1 MAGPTDGPGDDRAAV
16 RLGVAGTARHL
27 AAALRLCRS
36 AAPGV
41 LLAQVLLTVLAGVW
55 GWVAALLARA
65 VVDRLTA
72 DPADPDGTLTLLA
85 VGLGA
90 VGIAVAAE
98 AAVSRYL
105 DAALERALRVVVT
118 TRLYAAVN
126 RLTGLARLEQPRFQ
140 DRIQL
145 AMNAGRAGPGQI
157 VTGAFGIAQ
166 GVLTFVGFVGSL
178 LAVAPV
184 MVAVVCAA
192 VVPTLWVEVALGRRR
207 AAMAWR
213 ISHAERR
220 EVFYTMLLSSLE
232 AAKELRLFGLGD
244 FFAGRLLRELTHIN
258 REQRMVD
265 RRAFAGHVTLAVLG
279 SVIAAGGLVWA
290 IGLAGRGRLT
300 AGDVTLF
307 IAAVAG
313 TQAALTATVTQYGLV
328 QQALLLF
335 DHYRAVV
342 SEPADLPV
350 RATPQRCPPLRVGLD
365 LRDVWFRYAEDQ
377 PWILRG
383 VTLTIPAGGSVA
395 LVGLNGAGKSTL
407 VKLLCRFY
415 DPVRGSIHW
424 DGVDL
429 RDLDPGELRDRLGV
443 VFQDFMSY
451 DLTAAENIGVGDV
464 ARIDDPA
471 GIEHAARL
479 AGCHDPIERLPRGY
493 DTFLSR
499 LFFADPAEPETGT
512 VLSGGQWQRVA
523 VARALLRA
531 GRDVLILDEP
541 SSGLDAEAE
550 YTLHARLRDLRQGRT
565 SILIS
570 HRLSTVRDAD
580 RIVVL
585 ESGTVVECG
594 RHADLMATDGRY
606 ATLFGLQARGYRE
619 ANGDNHDD
627 EPSSVGGLA
636 W

>member
-1 MAGPTDGPGDDRAAV
+1 MAGLTDGPGGDRATV
-16 RLGVAGTARHL
+16 RLGFTGTARLL
-27 AAALRLCRS
+27 AASLRLCWS

-41 LLAQVLLTVLAGVW
+41 LLAQVLLTALAGVW
-55 GWVAALLARA
+55 GWAAALLTRA
-65 VVDRLTA
+65 IVDRLTA
-72 DPADPDGTLTLLA
+72 APAAPDASLTLLA
-85 VGLGA
+85 VGLGVIGVA
-90 VGIAVAAE
+90 VGAE

-118 TRLYAAVN
+118 TRLYEAVN
-126 RLTGLARLEQPRFQ
+126 RLAGLARLEQPQFQ

-157 VTGAFGIAQ
+157 VSGGFGIVQ
-166 GVLTFVGFVGSL
+166 GILTFGGFVGSL
-178 LAVAPV
+178 LTVAPV

-192 VVPTLWVEVALGRRR
+192 VVPTLWVETALARRR
-207 AAMAWR
+207 AAMMWR
-213 ISHAERR
+213 ISQAERR
-220 EVFYTMLLSSLE
+220 EVFYTTLLSSLE
-232 AAKELRLFGLGD
+232 AAKELRLFRLGD
-244 FFAGRLLRELTHIN
+244 FFAGRLLRELTQIN
-258 REQRMVD
+258 REQRAVD

-290 IGLAGRGRLT
+290 IRLAGQGRLT

-313 TQAALTATVTQYGLV
+313 TQAALTATVARSGLV

-350 RATPQRCPPLRVGLD
+350 RGQPLPCPPLRVGLE

-415 DPVRGSIHW
+415 DPVRGSVHW

-464 ARIDDPA
+464 TRIDDPA
-471 GIEHAARL
+471 AIEHAARL
-479 AGCHDPIERLPRGY
+479 AGCHDPISRLPRGY

-499 LFFADPAEPETGT
+499 LFFADPAEPESGT
-512 VLSGGQWQRVA
+512 ALSGGQWQRVA

-531 GRDVLILDEP
+531 RRDLLILDEP

-550 YTLHARLRDLRQGRT
+550 YTLHASLRDLRQGRT
-565 SILIS
+565 SVLIS

-580 RIVVL
+580 HIVVL
-585 ESGTVVECG
+585 ESGTVVEHG
-594 RHADLMATDGRY
+594 RHADLMAAGGRY
-606 ATLFGLQARGYRE
+606 ATLFGLQARGYRDTV
-619 ANGDNHDD
+619 GDDGGA
-627 EPSSVGGLA
+627 PSPVGELA

>member
-1 MAGPTDGPGDDRAAV
+1 MTGSTDGPGADRATL
-16 RLGVAGTARHL
+16 RLGVRGTARHL
-27 AAALRLCRS
+27 AAALRLCWS

-41 LLAQVLLTVLAGVW
+41 LVGQIVLTVLAGVW
-55 GWVAALLARA
+55 GWAAALLTRA
-65 VVDRLTA
+65 IVDRLA
-72 DPADPDGTLTLLA
+72 GPATPGTSLTLLA
-85 VGLGA
+85 VGLGV
-90 VGIAVAAE
+90 VGIAVGAGAAI
-98 AAVSRYL
+98 SRYL
-105 DAALERALRVVVT
+105 DATQERALRVVVT
-118 TRLYAAVN
+118 TRLYEAVN
-126 RLTGLARLEQPRFQ
+126 RLTGLARLEQPQFQ

-145 AMNAGRAGPGQI
+145 AMNAGRVGPGQV
-157 VTGAFGIAQ
+157 VTGAFGIVQ
-166 GVLTFVGFVGSL
+166 GVLTLGGFVGSL
-178 LAVAPV
+178 LAIAPA
-184 MVAVVCAA
+184 MVVVVCAA

-207 AAMAWR
+207 AAMTWR

-220 EVFYTMLLSSLE
+220 EVFYTTLLSSLE
-232 AAKELRLFGLGD
+232 AAKELRLFRLGD
-244 FFAGRLLRELTHIN
+244 FFAGRLLRELDHIN
-258 REQRMVD
+258 REQRAVD
-265 RRAFAGHVTLAVLG
+265 RRAFAGHVTLALLG
-279 SVIAAGGLVWA
+279 SVITAGGLVWA
-290 IGLAGRGRLT
+290 IGLAGQGRLT
-300 AGDVTLF
+300 PGDVTLF

-313 TQAALTATVTQYGLV
+313 TQAALTGTVTQYGLV

-350 RATPQRCPPLRVGLD
+350 PAAPPPCPPLRDGLE
-365 LRDVWFRYAEDQ
+365 LRDVWFRYADDQ

-383 VTLTIPAGGSVA
+383 VTLTIPAGDSVA

-424 DGVDL
+424 DGIDL
-429 RDLDPGELRDRLGV
+429 RELDPGGLRDRLGV

-451 DLTAAENIGVGDV
+451 DLTAAENIGVGDL
-464 ARIDDPA
+464 ARLDDRA
-471 GIEHAARL
+471 AIEHAAGL
-479 AGCHDPIERLPRGY
+479 AGCHDPITRLPRGY

-499 LFFADPAEPETGT
+499 LFFADPTEPEAGLA
-512 VLSGGQWQRVA
+512 LSGGQWQRVA

-550 YTLHARLRDLRQGRT
+550 YALHARLRELRQGRT
-565 SILIS
+565 SVLIS

-585 ESGTVVECG
+585 ADGAVVECG
-594 RHADLMATDGRY
+594 RHAELMAAGGRY
-606 ATLFGLQARGYRE
+606 ATLFGLQARGYQD
-619 ANGDNHDD
+619 APGDSDRSV
-627 EPSSVGGLA
+627 PSPVGGRP

>member
-1 MAGPTDGPGDDRAAV
+1 MAGSTDGPGVDRATV
-16 RLGVAGTARHL
+16 RLGVTGTARHL
-27 AAALRLCRS
+27 AAAMRLCWS

-41 LLAQVLLTVLAGVW
+41 LLTQLLLTVLAGVW
-55 GWVAALLARA
+55 GWVAALLTRA
-65 VVDRLTA
+65 IVDRLTA
-72 DPADPDGTLTLLA
+72 APAAPDASLMLLA

-90 VGIAVAAE
+90 LGIAVGAE

-118 TRLYAAVN
+118 TRLYGAVN
-126 RLTGLARLEQPRFQ
+126 RMSGLARLEQPQFQ

-157 VTGAFGIAQ
+157 VTGAFGIVQ
-166 GVLTFVGFVGSL
+166 GVLTFAGFVGAL

-207 AAMAWR
+207 AAMTWR

-220 EVFYTMLLSSLE
+220 EAFYSTLLSSLE
-232 AAKELRLFGLGD
+232 AAKELRLFRLGD

-258 REQRMVD
+258 REQRAVD
-265 RRAFAGHVTLAVLG
+265 RRAFAGHMTLAVLG
-279 SVIAAGGLVWA
+279 SVIAAAGLVWA

-313 TQAALTATVTQYGLV
+313 TQAALTGTVTQYGLV

-342 SEPADLPV
+342 AEPADLPV
-350 RATPQRCPPLRVGLD
+350 RAAPLPCPSLRVGLE
-365 LRDVWFRYAEDQ
+365 LRDVWFRYADDQ

-383 VTLTIPAGGSVA
+383 VTLTIPAGKSVA

-471 GIEHAARL
+471 AIEHAARL
-479 AGCHDPIERLPRGY
+479 AGCHDPIARLPRGY

-550 YTLHARLRDLRQGRT
+550 YTLHAHLRDLRQGRT

-570 HRLSTVRDAD
+570 HRLSTVREAD

-585 ESGTVVECG
+585 ESGNVVECG
-594 RHADLMATDGRY
+594 RHADLMAAGGRY
-606 ATLFGLQARGYRE
+606 ATLFGLQARGYRD
-619 ANGDNHDD
+619 GDGDGTA
-627 EPSSVGGLA
+627 PSPVGGLA